1 MFVELTVGAFLD
13 DLASGDPVP
22 GGGSTAALSGAL
34 AAGLVSMVCNLTIGR
49 RRFREAEAVLRLTLE
64 QTEQHRSR
72 LTTLMQEDTEVYA
85 GVMDA
90 YRLPV
95 STDQERMQRDLAWQA
110 ALAGATAVPMEI
122 AEQCLEVLRLAVT
135 AGQLGNPW
143 AVSDAGAAALLAE
156 AAGRAAGL
164 SVEVNLKSITDM
176 ALAESYR
183 QRLATC
189 QRHSAALCHEVLDV
203 VQNRMGA

>member
-1 MFVELTVGAFLD
+1 VFVELPVRAYLD
-13 DLASGDPVP
+13 KLASGEPVP

-34 AAGLVSMVCNLTIGR
+34 AAALVSMVCNLTIGK
-49 RRFREAEAVLRLTLE
+49 RRFREAEPALLLTRE
-64 QTEQHRSR
+64 QAEQHRSR
-72 LTTLMQEDTEVYA
+72 LTALVQEDTEVYA
-85 GVMDA
+85 RVMAA

-95 STDQERMQRDLAWQA
+95 GTEEERVQREAAWQA
-110 ALAGATAVPMEI
+110 ALADAAAVPMEI
-122 AEQCLEVLRLAVT
+122 TEQCLDVLRLAVT

-143 AVSDAGAAALLAE
+143 AVSDAGAAALLAQ

-164 SVEVNLKSITDM
+164 SVQVNLRSITDG

-189 QRHSAALCHEVLDV
+189 EQQSTDLCRQVLDI
-203 VQNRMGA
+203 VQSRMGA